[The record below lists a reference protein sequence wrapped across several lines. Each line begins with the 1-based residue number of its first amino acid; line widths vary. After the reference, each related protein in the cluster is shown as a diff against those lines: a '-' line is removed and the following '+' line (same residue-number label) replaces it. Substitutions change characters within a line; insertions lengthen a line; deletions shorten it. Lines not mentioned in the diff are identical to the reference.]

1 MTEPGERRK
10 RVVLYVEMEAD
21 LKERLATLAKKRFR
35 KISAEAT
42 IAIERYLREEEAKEA
57 EEEKSKRKG
66 K

>member
-1 MTEPGERRK
+1 
-10 RVVLYVEMEAD
+10 VVLYVEMEAD